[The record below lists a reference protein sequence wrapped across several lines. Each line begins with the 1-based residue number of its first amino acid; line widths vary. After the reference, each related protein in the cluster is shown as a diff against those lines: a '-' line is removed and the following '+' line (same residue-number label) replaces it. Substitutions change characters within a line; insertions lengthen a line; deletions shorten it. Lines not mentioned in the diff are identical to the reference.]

1 LSFDTCDTLGSSV
14 VIGYYYILRG
24 FFSYKDDFFK
34 DFITR
39 TLEIRFFF
47 NSWDHFPHVFPQYL
61 STKLKAAPLA
71 TMDTSFLVIEPHNA

>member
-14 VIGYYYILRG
+14 VIGYYYILRV

-39 TLEIRFFF
+39 TLEIRFFLTHGTISPMF
-47 NSWDHFPHVFPQYL
+47 FLNIYQPSW
-61 STKLKAAPLA
+61 KLHL
-71 TMDTSFLVIEPHNA
+71 